1 MPAGMTILVVVAALI
16 YFGVAQR
23 MLDKMRL
30 TDTQALLAI
39 ALMVAGSF
47 ITVPLLSGKT
57 SIEINL
63 GGTLVPLAIVLY
75 LLVTADSAYERVRAL
90 IASVVTAAIVFGIAQ
105 YTDFDPSSGTF
116 IDPLWLFSI
125 IAGIV
130 GYLAGRSRRAA
141 FIAGILGIL
150 LTDIVHAIRAWAV
163 DLNSTTVLGGAGV
176 FDSMVLAG
184 IIAVVLAEVVGETRE
199 RLSGGPGVP
208 SVRDDD
214 TTQAE
219 EREGDE

>member
-30 TDTQALLAI
+30 TDTQALLFI
-39 ALMVAGSF
+39 GLMVAGSF
-47 ITVPLLSGKT
+47 ITIPLLSGRT
-57 SIEINL
+57 SISLNI
-63 GGTLVPLAIVLY
+63 GGSLVPLGIVIY
-75 LLVTADSAYERVRAL
+75 LLTTADSAYERVRAL
-90 IASVVTAAIVFGIAQ
+90 IASVVSAAIIFGIAQ

-125 IAGIV
+125 ISGIV

-141 FIAGILGIL
+141 FIAGALGIL
-150 LTDIVHAIRAWAV
+150 LTDLVHAVRAWLA
-163 DLNSTTVLGGAGV
+163 NMNTRTAIGGAGV
-176 FDSMVLAG
+176 FDAMIVAG
-184 IIAVVLAEVVGETRE
+184 IIAVALAEIVGETRE

-208 SVRDDD
+208 S
-214 TTQAE
+214 QGE
-219 EREGDE
+219 KEGDD